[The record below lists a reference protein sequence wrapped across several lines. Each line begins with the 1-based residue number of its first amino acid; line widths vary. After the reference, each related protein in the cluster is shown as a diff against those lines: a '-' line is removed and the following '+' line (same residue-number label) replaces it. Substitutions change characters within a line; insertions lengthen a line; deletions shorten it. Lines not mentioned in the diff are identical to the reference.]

1 MKKSLLRRLARF
13 LRPYG
18 ARLVLLVILMVASN
32 LLALTAPMLSGWAV
46 DAVGTEAGSVD
57 FAGVLRNAGG
67 MLACYA
73 CSSALNY
80 IIASQ
85 LIKVGQGVSHD
96 LRKAAFDRMSELPV
110 EYFDTHP
117 AGDLISRI
125 CYDVDTVNATISS
138 DFLQLSTSALTVVG
152 SFLMLLILSPRLTCV
167 FFVTVPLSALLTR
180 FQMKRIH
187 PLFRLRSKELG
198 ALNGFAEER
207 VGRQRAIRTYG
218 VEAADLRQFEAYNDG
233 ASRAYYE
240 ADRASAALGPSVNFI
255 NNVSLAAISMFGALM
270 YLNGALTLGSLSSF
284 VLYSRKFSG
293 PIREAANLL
302 SELQASAAAA
312 ERVMDLLD
320 EQPEAGDAP
329 GAVPAEDLRGDITF
343 DHVDFGYDPA
353 RPVLRDFTA
362 HIPAGSLAAVVG
374 PTGAGKTTLVS
385 LLLRFYEPQ
394 GGSITIDGVPV
405 GQYSRDGLRRRLAL
419 VLQDTWLF
427 GGTIAENIAYG
438 TEGATREQIVEA
450 AKAAR
455 IHRFV
460 NSLPEGYD
468 TVLTDE
474 GAGISKGQRQ
484 LLAIARCLLT
494 DADIVILDEATS
506 NVDTETEGEI
516 SLALEHL
523 RRGRTCFVIAH
534 RLATIRGADRI
545 LVLDQGGVA
554 ECGTHETL
562 LAEDG
567 IYAKL
572 YAAQW
577 TDFTEI

>member
-152 SFLMLLILSPRLTCV
+152 SFLMLLILSPWLTCV

-329 GAVPAEDLRGDITF
+329 CAVPAEDLRGDITF

-516 SLALEHL
+516 SLALENL

-534 RLATIRGADRI
+534 RLATIRNADCI

>member
-152 SFLMLLILSPRLTCV
+152 SFLMLLFISPKLTCV
-167 FFVTVPLSALLTR
+167 FFVTVPLSAVLTR
-180 FQMKRIH
+180 FQMKRVH

-534 RLATIRGADRI
+534 RLATIRNADCI